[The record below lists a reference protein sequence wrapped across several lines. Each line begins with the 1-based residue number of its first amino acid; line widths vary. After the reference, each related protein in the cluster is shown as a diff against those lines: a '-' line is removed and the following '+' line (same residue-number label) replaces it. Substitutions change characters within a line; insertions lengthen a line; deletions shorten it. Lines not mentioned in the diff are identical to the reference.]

1 MRRWARA
8 RATGAFVCLAAVL
21 AIVASGCSSATPGR
35 AVPAGESPAPT
46 NGPNTP
52 TASNSP
58 LLERKA
64 FTSDNGGFSIQQ
76 PRGWAA
82 DTSRQAGTDVI
93 FRNPRPDSDKTGSF
107 AANISVLRRPG
118 TASLEV
124 LVGTVKAQ
132 IGQQFAGYQFAED
145 EAVDTI
151 GGLRAHLL
159 GGRFTQNRLQL
170 RDLQLIVVDGS
181 GNGYV
186 VLGRTL
192 ESFFFRN
199 EAIFRASLPTLVPS
213 G

>member
-1 MRRWARA
+1 MRRCA
-8 RATGAFVCLAAVL
+8 RATGTMVCLAMVL
-21 AIVASGCSSATPGR
+21 AVVATGCSSATPGR
-35 AVPAGESPAPT
+35 AVPAGESAAPT
-46 NGPNTP
+46 DGQNGQP

-64 FTSDNGGFSIQQ
+64 FSSDTGGFAIQQ

-82 DTSRQAGTDVI
+82 DTSKQFGTDVI

-118 TASLEV
+118 TTSLEV

-132 IGQQFAGYQFAED
+132 IGQQFPGYQFAED

-159 GGRFTQNRLQL
+159 GGRFTQGRQQL
-170 RDLQLIVVDGS
+170 RDLQLIVVDN

-192 ESFFFRN
+192 ESFYFRN
-199 EAIFRASLPTLVPS
+199 EATFRASLPTLVTTR
-213 G
+213 